1 MIKLSFDDY
10 VSYSCATTEIVLCN
24 HQVEFIQATSYK
36 MGSATHVVA
45 ILEAIYKALVATFVW
60 VVNTL

>member
-1 MIKLSFDDY
+1 
-10 VSYSCATTEIVLCN
+10 
-24 HQVEFIQATSYK
+24 